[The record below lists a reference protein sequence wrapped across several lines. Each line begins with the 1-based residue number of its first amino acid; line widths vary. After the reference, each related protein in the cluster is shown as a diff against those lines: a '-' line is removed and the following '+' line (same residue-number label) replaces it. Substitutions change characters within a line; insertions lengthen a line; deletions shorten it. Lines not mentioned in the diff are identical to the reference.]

1 MRGLWAQASRPRLRS
16 SHYLSSTD
24 SLSSTLVRKTTT
36 RPPRRR
42 PGFGDAFTV
51 LLTPV
56 LAAALFVD
64 TSWKAK
70 QRKDWDDRLAAID
83 NEIDSLKERERQLRS
98 TLQLRKTLSGLS
110 QQRRHYATAVQ
121 ARMQEDEVP
130 GDIEMPI
137 WPADLG
143 QEDGVLQDDEIPIR
157 QVLSAR
163 EFSAEQLS
171 NFKRYHRLNAITLAL
186 RMLLHLRVGPNHF
199 YSIVPSD
206 DPADG
211 AAAETPGDIG
221 PLSDTNRLA
230 EMLALTRK
238 QMRSLGNLEDLFYV
252 APRIQAQAARGGL
265 QQAIKELTAEFDAG
279 RISLTGLIDGYGKAV
294 LHTDEV
300 PSVSVYVMLIR
311 SLSKV
316 GSHSL
321 AYHAVAALK
330 RSTLP
335 LSDPAIFYML
345 LQIGR
350 ACDSRSLNHMLH
362 FIAKAD
368 NPLNVIHRWEKTRVN
383 GMDLPVPTTLNPR
396 LLMVL
401 VYASLRCE
409 QPTRAEAWL
418 TLLRE
423 ADYGSMWKDDLFRS
437 FLAYYSQHGNW
448 EEGKKWLQRSVNHA
462 LSIAN
467 QSIDRLARVIYR
479 MLDLCV
485 RCRKL
490 AEYTTILD
498 AAVDA
503 GIGPPLVDKTQN
515 DRRTFH
521 PRTRSILLEW
531 ESLPLPDNVEE
542 CPAQEKA
549 RSFQLA
555 CRSLMEELSGKPQNA
570 QSSQENMESELV
582 LMAPTAQS
590 PNLRYAVRRPTPGS
604 PATSGGEYS
613 SAELDRLQSK
623 FTQQEA
629 TILQL
634 KTKLDLAELRQKSYQ
649 EESAQR
655 AQRWIKSTSALAEEL
670 RESKEG
676 YEKLQKLNELY
687 EEERAHMRAE
697 MSALKAVAEQL
708 MQQRQQQPKQN
719 TSIATELSPEE
730 KDEESERHR
739 IGTEEEVSTPSE
751 PKRASIK
758 VQNTPETRIPT
769 KAVETTNTR
778 RHRSK
783 VGPILT
789 ASGEVKI
796 QTYSKSFDKD
806 VRPRTFKRVQV
817 KMQPAANSSSMR

>member
-503 GIGPPLVDKTQN
+503 GKGKVISIGMQ
-515 DRRTFH
+515 
-521 PRTRSILLEW
+521 IL
-531 ESLPLPDNVEE
+531 NGG
-542 CPAQEKA
+542 AFRKA
-549 RSFQLA
+549 SK
-555 CRSLMEELSGKPQNA
+555 C
-570 QSSQENMESELV
+570 SELPREHGKR
-582 LMAPTAQS
+582 AGSDGTYGAE

>member
-1 MRGLWAQASRPRLRS
+1 MRGLWTQASRPRLRS
-16 SHYLSSTD
+16 SHYYCSAD
-24 SLSSTLVRKTTT
+24 SISSTLVRKTTT

-70 QRKDWDDRLAAID
+70 QRRDWDERLAAIN
-83 NEIDSLKERERQLRS
+83 NEIDTLKERERQLRS
-98 TLQLRKTLSGLS
+98 TIHLRNPLSGLS
-110 QQRRHYATAVQ
+110 QQRRYYATAVQ
-121 ARMQEDEVP
+121 ARVEDDEIP
-130 GDIEMPI
+130 GEIEMPI

-143 QEDGVLQDDEIPIR
+143 QEDGVLQEEKIPIR

-206 DPADG
+206 DPIDRTTL
-211 AAAETPGDIG
+211 ETSEDIG
-221 PLSDTNRLA
+221 ALSDTNRLA

-265 QQAIKELTAEFDAG
+265 QQAIKELTTEFDAG

-368 NPLNVIHRWEKTRVN
+368 NPLNVIHKWEKTRVN

-401 VYASLRCE
+401 VYTSLRCE

-448 EEGKKWLQRSVNHA
+448 DEGKKWLQRSVQHA
-462 LSIAN
+462 LTIAN
-467 QSIDRLARVIYR
+467 QSVDRLARVIYR

-485 RCRKL
+485 RCCKL

-531 ESLPLPDNVEE
+531 ESLPLPDNVDE

-555 CRSLMEELSGKPQNA
+555 CRSLMEELSGTPHKAQN
-570 QSSQENMESELV
+570 SQEREDSGLV
-582 LMAPTAQS
+582 LMAPTAHS
-590 PNLRYAVRRPTPGS
+590 PSLRYTVRRMTPDS
-604 PATSGGEYS
+604 PDASASGYS
-613 SAELDRLQSK
+613 SVELDKLQSK
-623 FTQQEA
+623 FLQQEA
-629 TILQL
+629 VISQL
-634 KTKLDLAELRQKSYQ
+634 KTKLDLAELRQRSYQ
-649 EESAQR
+649 EETAQR
-655 AQRWIKSTSALAEEL
+655 AQRWIKSTSALAQEL
-670 RESKEG
+670 RESKED
-676 YEKLQKLNELY
+676 YEKLRKQNELY
-687 EEERAHMRAE
+687 EKECADMRAE
-697 MSALKAVAEQL
+697 VSALKAVADQW
-708 MQQRQQQPKQN
+708 MQQRQQQVEQHASFS
-719 TSIATELSPEE
+719 TGLSEE
-730 KDEESERHR
+730 KNVGGGSQ
-739 IGTEEEVSTPSE
+739 GMGQKKEVSSLQGT
-751 PKRASIK
+751 KRASVRVQTSREPTVSIK
-758 VQNTPETRIPT
+758 S
-769 KAVETTNTR
+769 VETPAAR
-778 RHRSK
+778 RYHSK
-783 VGPILT
+783 MGALLNDP
-789 ASGEVKI
+789 GEVRI
-796 QTYSKSFDKD
+796 QTYSKNFDKD
-806 VRPRTFKRVQV
+806 ARPRTFKRVQV
-817 KMQPAANSSSMR
+817 KMRPAPDSASMP

>member
-1 MRGLWAQASRPRLRS
+1 MRGLWAQASRPRLRGS
-16 SHYLSSTD
+16 QYLSSTD

-70 QRKDWDDRLAAID
+70 QRKDWEERLAAID
-83 NEIDSLKERERQLRS
+83 NEIDSLKERERRLRS
-98 TLQLRKTLSGLS
+98 TLQLRNTLSGLS
-110 QQRRHYATAVQ
+110 QQRRNYATAVQ
-121 ARMQEDEVP
+121 ARVEDDEIP
-130 GDIEMPI
+130 GEIEMPI
-137 WPADLG
+137 WPTGLG
-143 QEDGVLQDDEIPIR
+143 QEDGVLQDEKIPIR

-199 YSIVPSD
+199 YSLVPSD
-206 DPADG
+206 DPMDSAG
-211 AAAETPGDIG
+211 LETPEDIG

-279 RISLTGLIDGYGKAV
+279 RISLAGLIDGYGKAV

-368 NPLNVIHRWEKTRVN
+368 NPLNVIHKWEKTRVN

-448 EEGKKWLQRSVNHA
+448 EEGKKWLQRSVKHA
-462 LSIAN
+462 LTIAN

-485 RCRKL
+485 RCCKL

-542 CPAQEKA
+542 SPAREKA

-555 CRSLMEELSGKPQNA
+555 CRSLMEELSGKPQEA
-570 QSSQENMESELV
+570 QNSQSNMDSELV

-590 PNLRYAVRRPTPGS
+590 PSLRYAVRRPTPDS
-604 PATSGGEYS
+604 PATSGSQSS
-613 SAELDRLQSK
+613 SAELDRLQSQ

-629 TILQL
+629 IISQL
-634 KTKLDLAELRQKSYQ
+634 KTKLDLAELRQRSFQ
-649 EESAQR
+649 EEAAQR
-655 AQRWIKSTSALAEEL
+655 AQRWIKSTSELAAEL

-676 YEKLQKLNELY
+676 FEKLQKLNGLY
-687 EEERAHMRAE
+687 EKERANMRAE
-697 MSALKAVAEQL
+697 MSALKVVAEQL

-719 TSIATELSPEE
+719 ASVSPELSLEKESLKGESLTTTIEE
-730 KDEESERHR
+730 
-739 IGTEEEVSTPSE
+739 GVSTVPE
-751 PKRASIK
+751 PEQAPVK
-758 VQNTPETRIPT
+758 VETSTETRVST
-769 KAVETTNTR
+769 KSVATANPR
-778 RHRSK
+778 KHRSK
-783 VGPILT
+783 IGHILT
-789 ASGEVKI
+789 AGEVRI
-796 QTYSKSFDKD
+796 QTYSKNFDKD
-806 VRPRTFKRVQV
+806 FRPRTFKRVQV
-817 KMQPAANSSSMR
+817 KMRPAASSAPAP

>member
-1 MRGLWAQASRPRLRS
+1 MRGLWTQASRPRLRN
-16 SHYLSSTD
+16 SHCFSSTD
-24 SLSSTLVRKTTT
+24 SLTSALVRKTTT

-64 TSWKAK
+64 TSWKSK
-70 QRKDWDDRLAAID
+70 QRKDWDERLAALD

-98 TLQLRKTLSGLS
+98 SLQLRNVGSGLS
-110 QQRRHYATAVQ
+110 QQRRYYATAVQ
-121 ARMQEDEVP
+121 AQVQDDEVP

-137 WPADLG
+137 WSADPG
-143 QEDGVLQDDEIPIR
+143 QEDNVIEDERIPIR
-157 QVLSAR
+157 QVVSAR

-199 YSIVPSD
+199 YSIFPSD
-206 DPADG
+206 DPMDSATS
-211 AAAETPGDIG
+211 ETSEDVGLP
-221 PLSDTNRLA
+221 SDTNRLA

-279 RISLTGLIDGYGKAV
+279 RISLAGLIDGYGKAV
-294 LHTDEV
+294 LQTDEV

-368 NPLNVIHRWEKTRVN
+368 NPLNVIHKWEKARVN
-383 GMDLPVPTTLNPR
+383 GLDLPVPTTLNPR

-448 EEGKKWLQRSVNHA
+448 EEGKKWVQRSVKHA
-462 LSIAN
+462 LTIAN

-498 AAVDA
+498 AAVDS

-542 CPAQEKA
+542 FAVQEKA

-555 CRSLMEELSGKPQNA
+555 CRSLMEELSGRPQKA
-570 QSSQENMESELV
+570 PSSRDNVDSELV
-582 LMAPTAQS
+582 LMAPTAQR
-590 PNLRYAVRRPTPGS
+590 PNLRYTVRRPTSGS
-604 PATSGGEYS
+604 PAATDGDHS
-613 SAELDRLQSK
+613 SVELDKLQSR

-629 TILQL
+629 IISQL
-634 KTKLDLAELRQKSYQ
+634 KTKLDLAELRQRSYQ
-649 EESAQR
+649 EEQAQR

-670 RESKEG
+670 RDSKER

-687 EEERAHMRAE
+687 EQERANMRAE
-697 MSALKAVAEQL
+697 MSTLKAVAEQL
-708 MQQRQQQPKQN
+708 VLQGQKQN
-719 TSIATELSPEE
+719 IEVPAVERTEAQLPEIVT
-730 KDEESERHR
+730 KEE
-739 IGTEEEVSTPSE
+739 GSTLPEQKHAPIKGENSPSE
-751 PKRASIK
+751 TRA
-758 VQNTPETRIPT
+758 PTRLIGMPDDRRNRSKIGPIPT
-769 KAVETTNTR
+769 TPREIR
-778 RHRSK
+778 IR
-783 VGPILT
+783 
-789 ASGEVKI
+789 
-796 QTYSKSFDKD
+796 TYSMRFDKD
-806 VRPRTFKRVQV
+806 IRPRTFKRVQV
-817 KMQPAANSSSMR
+817 KTQPAPDSASVP